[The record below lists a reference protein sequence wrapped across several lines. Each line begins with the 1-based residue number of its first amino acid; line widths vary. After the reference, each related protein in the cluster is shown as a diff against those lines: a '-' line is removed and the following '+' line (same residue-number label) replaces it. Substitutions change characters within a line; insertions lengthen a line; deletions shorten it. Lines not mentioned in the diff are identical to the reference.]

1 MLLTVHHLVDER
13 VKPVYTGLAARG
25 GTGSWLTF
33 IYLHKKLEQFFEK
46 KLSFLPFFA
55 LGVLKTKLKFPTEA
69 CQAKS

>member
-1 MLLTVHHLVDER
+1 MLLTVYHLVDDR
-13 VKPVYTGLAARG
+13 GKQVSAGLAARG

-33 IYLHKKLEQFFEK
+33 IYLHKKLEQFFVK

-55 LGVLKTKLKFPTEA
+55 LGVLKTKLKFPAEA